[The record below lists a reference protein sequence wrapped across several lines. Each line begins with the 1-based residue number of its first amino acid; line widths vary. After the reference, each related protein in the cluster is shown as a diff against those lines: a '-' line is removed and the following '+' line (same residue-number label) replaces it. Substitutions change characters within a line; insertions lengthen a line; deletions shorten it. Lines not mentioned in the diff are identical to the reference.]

1 MTDGHVVDK
10 AKYQNNRR
18 YMCWTALALMVVST
32 VATIVAPARMAEAD
46 SILMA
51 MYLALS
57 GLVSAYFLL
66 GSKGSIST
74 EMSISK

>member
-18 YMCWTALALMVVST
+18 YMCWVALGLMVVTT
-32 VATIVAPARMAEAD
+32 VAVIIEPARMASAD

-51 MYLALS
+51 MYLSLS

-74 EMSISK
+74 EVSIKK

>member
-1 MTDGHVVDK
+1 MTDGLVVDK
-10 AKYQNNRR
+10 EKYQSNRR
-18 YMCWTALALMVVST
+18 HMCWVALGLMVVST
-32 VATIVAPARMAEAD
+32 IATIVAPARMAQAD

-51 MYLALS
+51 QYLALS

-74 EMSISK
+74 EISVKK

>member
-1 MTDGHVVDK
+1 MTDGLVVDK
-10 AKYQNNRR
+10 QKYQNNRR
-18 YMCWTALALMVVST
+18 YMCWTALGLMILST
-32 VATIVAPARMAEAD
+32 IAVIIEPSRMAEAD

-51 MYLALS
+51 QYLALS

-74 EMSISK
+74 EMTISK